1 MLSSGTS
8 HKNEFLAQ
16 TKAAREERLLAA
28 SRDDSAIRIQ
38 GLVRGWLVR
47 TRVRK
52 MVELEFEKTFPEPG
66 DGGDLGK
73 RLKPSLETYKAAKK
87 FMYFVGRKNVDQF
100 EVMLRY
106 IIASLDSDSPK
117 TSYIGVFLNKSHSVA
132 WIEHI
137 KQVCSQAS
145 LVMASMSTDHPAYS
159 RKAAFF
165 VLVLISFTSTNTWRL
180 LRTPALSS
188 LAPHMTSICHT
199 VTGHLVQTGLLTNL
213 RHILLTGLASSKV
226 SLSRTTLSAIMTLAL
241 RPVMYGSYSDQM
253 VSLYL
258 LNILSVPGLVQH
270 VATMCPDSL
279 ATLQGEK
286 EEDQSLLLA
295 TVRLLSQDQQLK
307 IHFNALEGSYAL
319 CLTANLVQLVSMAP
333 SLTSSQLVP
342 VVTTLTHLLSSL
354 GQYVTAKQSPL
365 SHWHPVL
372 GWFSVSLDKH
382 LQSSMTSVKCQLSRL
397 WSPDCLLVLTADLQ
411 AQAATLPQVPAP
423 PTPSPEETNFGKK
436 LMKQALEKTRTTYA
450 ATTSTISS
458 PLNRLGGAACTRVAL
473 VCALYQTACRTLSQL
488 RIDIL
493 NGLCFG
499 DLLLKPLWVFLNSLG
514 PNCGLKSFLELL
526 SANKSGTAPE
536 FQMLVL
542 FCDTFSH
549 LVTILDDTEFYEQ
562 DKPFSK
568 HEYAMLGQFLNTFLY
583 RSVWSGMLSDPTSN
597 LFSSVLGLLSVL
609 RRRDDRRS
617 FTRPN
622 HWLLKEVK
630 LGTLLCDLERNR
642 PVAKLVISKLPHIIP
657 HQERV
662 LLFRKKVHTEKTS
675 LGILESDSVSPQ
687 STLISVHR
695 NRIVEDGYRQLG
707 SLAAQSFKGV
717 IRVRFVNMQGLDEA
731 GIDQDG
737 VFKEFLEETIKKVF
751 DPSLNLFCTTSE
763 ERLYPSPLSHITEN
777 HLDLFEFVGKM
788 IGKAVY
794 EGIVVDVPFASFFLT
809 QVLGHDHSAL
819 YSYLDEMP
827 SSDPELHKNLTYVK
841 HYEGDVEDLGL
852 TFSFDQDIMGRIVT
866 HELIPG
872 GRSINVTNS
881 NRISYIHH
889 MAHFKM
895 HRQIATQVAAFRNGF
910 RSVIPTDWLS
920 LFSGPEVQRLIS
932 GDNSPIDLK
941 DLRRNTSYYGG
952 FHDSHRV
959 VAWLWEVLEK
969 DFTDKEKSMF
979 LKFVTSCSK
988 PPLLG
993 FENLE
998 PPFSIRCVEVAD
1010 DEDDGDTVGSV
1021 LRGFL
1026 ALRRKDP
1033 VNRLPT
1039 ASTCFNLLKLPNYQK
1054 KSTLK
1059 EKLRYAISCNTGFEL
1074 S

>member
-1 MLSSGTS
+1 MLSSGSS

-28 SRDDSAIRIQ
+28 SRNTSAIRIQ
-38 GLVRGWLVR
+38 GLVRGWLAR
-47 TRVRK
+47 TRIRK
-52 MVELEFEKTFPEPG
+52 MVELEFAESFPKLEDTG
-66 DGGDLGK
+66 SAK
-73 RLKPSLETYKAAKK
+73 SLKPSLEIYKAARK
-87 FMYFVGRKNVDQF
+87 FLYFVGVKNVDQF
-100 EVMLRY
+100 EQMLRY
-106 IIASLDSDSPK
+106 IIASLDSDSPR
-117 TSYIGVFLNKSHSVA
+117 TSYIGVFLNKAHSVA

-137 KQVCSQAS
+137 KQLCSKAS
-145 LVMASMSTDHPAYS
+145 SVLTSMSKDHPAYG

-180 LRTPALSS
+180 LKTPALSS
-188 LAPHMTSICHT
+188 LAPHMNSICHT
-199 VTGHLVQTGLLTNL
+199 VTGHLVQTGLMTNL
-213 RHILLTGLASSKV
+213 KQVLLTGLASSKV
-226 SLSRTTLSAIMTLAL
+226 SLSRTTLSAVMTLAL
-241 RPVMYGSYSDQM
+241 RPVVYASYSDQM

-258 LNILSVPGLVQH
+258 LHILSIPGLVQH

-279 ATLQGEK
+279 PTEQGEEK
-286 EEDQSLLLA
+286 ELSLLVA
-295 TVRLLSQDQQLK
+295 TVKLLSQDQQLK

-319 CLTANLVQLVSMAP
+319 CLTANLVHLVSLAP
-333 SLTSSQLVP
+333 SLTSHQLVP

-382 LQSSMTSVKCQLSRL
+382 LQSSMSLVKSQLSRL

-411 AQAATLPQVPAP
+411 SQAASLPAIPAP

-458 PLNRLGGAACTRVAL
+458 PLNRLGGPASTKVAL
-473 VCALYQTACRTLSQL
+473 VCALYQTACRTLAQL

-499 DLLLKPLWVFLNSLG
+499 DLLLKPLWIFLNSLG
-514 PNCGLKSFLELL
+514 QTCGLKSFLELL
-526 SANKSGTAPE
+526 SVNKNGTAPE
-536 FQMLVL
+536 FQMLIL

-549 LVTILDDTEFYEQ
+549 LVTILDDIEFYEQ

-583 RSVWSGMLSDPTSN
+583 RSVWSGLLADPASP
-597 LFSSVLGLLSVL
+597 LFSSMLGLLSVL

-630 LGTLLCDLERNR
+630 LGTLLCDLERGR
-642 PVAKLVISKLPHIIP
+642 PVAKLVISKLPHTIP

-662 LLFRKKVHTEKTS
+662 LLFRKKVHSEKTS
-675 LGILESDSVSPQ
+675 LGILESDSASPQ

-707 SLAAQSFKGV
+707 TLANQAIKGV

-751 DPSLNLFCTTSE
+751 DPGLNLFCTTSE
-763 ERLYPSPLSHITEN
+763 ERLYPSPLSHITDN

-809 QVLGHDHSAL
+809 QVLGHDHNAL
-819 YSYLDEMP
+819 Y
-827 SSDPELHKNLTYVK
+827 
-841 HYEGDVEDLGL
+841 
-852 TFSFDQDIMGRIVT
+852 R
-866 HELIPG
+866 
-872 GRSINVTNS
+872 
-881 NRISYIHH
+881 
-889 MAHFKM
+889 
-895 HRQIATQVAAFRNGF
+895 
-910 RSVIPTDWLS
+910 
-920 LFSGPEVQRLIS
+920 
-932 GDNSPIDLK
+932 
-941 DLRRNTSYYGG
+941 
-952 FHDSHRV
+952 
-959 VAWLWEVLEK
+959 
-969 DFTDKEKSMF
+969 
-979 LKFVTSCSK
+979 
-988 PPLLG
+988 
-993 FENLE
+993 
-998 PPFSIRCVEVAD
+998 
-1010 DEDDGDTVGSV
+1010 
-1021 LRGFL
+1021 
-1026 ALRRKDP
+1026 
-1033 VNRLPT
+1033 
-1039 ASTCFNLLKLPNYQK
+1039 
-1054 KSTLK
+1054 
-1059 EKLRYAISCNTGFEL
+1059 
-1074 S
+1074 

>member
-1 MLSSGTS
+1 
-8 HKNEFLAQ
+8 
-16 TKAAREERLLAA
+16 
-28 SRDDSAIRIQ
+28 
-38 GLVRGWLVR
+38 
-47 TRVRK
+47 
-52 MVELEFEKTFPEPG
+52 MVEQDFQESFPDIG
-66 DGGDLGK
+66 DNGSIK
-73 RLKPSLETYKAAKK
+73 SHKPSLEIYKSAKK
-87 FMYFVGRKNVDQF
+87 FMYFVGSKNVDQF
-100 EVMLRY
+100 EVMLKY
-106 IIASLDSDSPK
+106 IVASLENLNPK
-117 TSYIGVFLNKSHSVA
+117 TSYIGVFLDKKHSLA

-137 KQVCSQAS
+137 KQLCKNVSDLLGTFS
-145 LVMASMSTDHPAYS
+145 SDTPSYN
-159 RKAAFF
+159 RKTTFF
-165 VLVLISFTSTNTWRL
+165 TLVLISFTSTNTWRL
-180 LRTPALSS
+180 LKSPALSS
-188 LAPHMTSICHT
+188 LAPHMNNICHT
-199 VTGHLVQTGLLTNL
+199 VTGHLVQAGLMKNL
-213 RHILLTGLASSKV
+213 KKLLLTGLTGSKV
-226 SLSRTTLSAIMTLAL
+226 IISKTTLAAVITLAI
-241 RPVMYGSYSDQM
+241 RPLSYSSYSEHV

-258 LNILSVPGLVQH
+258 LHILSIPGLVQQ
-270 VATMCPDSL
+270 VFVMCPDSL
-279 ATLQGEK
+279 KLMQGENN
-286 EEDQSLLLA
+286 DQALLNA
-295 TVRLLSQDQQLK
+295 TVKLLSQEQQLK

-319 CLTANLVQLVSMAP
+319 CLTANIVHLVSIAP
-333 SLTSSQLVP
+333 NLASSQLVP
-342 VVTTLTHLLSSL
+342 VVSTLTHLLSSL
-354 GQYVTAKQSPL
+354 GQYVTAKQSQL

-382 LQSSMTSVKCQLSRL
+382 LQSSMVLVKSQLTRL
-397 WSPDCLLVLTADLQ
+397 WSPDCLLVLTEDLQ
-411 AQAATLPQVPAP
+411 KQAALLPPVPVP

-436 LMKQALEKTRTTYA
+436 LMKQALEKTRTTYN
-450 ATTSTISS
+450 ATASTIT
-458 PLNRLGGAACTRVAL
+458 PPINKLGGAACTRVAL

-493 NGLCFG
+493 NGLCFE
-499 DLLLKPLWVFLNSLG
+499 DILLKPLWLFLNSLG
-514 PNCGLKSFLELL
+514 PNCGIKSFLELL
-526 SANKSGTAPE
+526 NVNKNGTAPE

-542 FCDTFSH
+542 FCDTLSH
-549 LVTILDDTEFYEQ
+549 LVTILDDTEFYDV

-568 HEYAMLGQFLNTFLY
+568 HEYAVLGQFLNTFLF
-583 RSVWSGMLSDPTSN
+583 RGVWNGLLSDSSSP
-597 LFSSVLGLLSVL
+597 LFSSLLGLLSVL
-609 RRRDDRRS
+609 RRRDGRRS

-630 LGTLLCDLERNR
+630 LGTLLGDFEKGK
-642 PVAKLVISKLPHIIP
+642 PVAKLVITKLPHIIP

-662 LLFRKKVHTEKTS
+662 LLFRKKVNSEKAA
-675 LGILESDSVSPQ
+675 LGILESDSASPQ

-707 SLAAQSFKGV
+707 SLSPQAIKGV

-751 DPSLNLFCTTSE
+751 DPALNLFCSTSE
-763 ERLYPSPLSHITEN
+763 ERLYPSPLSHITDN

-794 EGIVVDVPFASFFLT
+794 EGIVVDVPLAPFFLT

-852 TFSFDQDIMGRIVT
+852 TFSFDQDIMGKIVT

-872 GRSINVTNS
+872 GRSINVNNS

-895 HRQIATQVAAFRNGF
+895 HKQIANQVAAFRNGF
-910 RSVIPTDWLS
+910 RSVIPTDWLN

-959 VAWLWEVLEK
+959 ITWLWDILEK
-969 DFTDKEKSMF
+969 DFSDKEKSMF

-1026 ALRRKDP
+1026 ALRKKDP

>member
-16 TKAAREERLLAA
+16 TKAAREERLHAA
-28 SRDDSAIRIQ
+28 NRNSSAIRIQ
-38 GLVRGWLVR
+38 SIVRGWLAR
-47 TRVRK
+47 TRTRK
-52 MVELEFEKTFPEPG
+52 LIENEFIESFPRIDESGEVDKT
-66 DGGDLGK
+66 L
-73 RLKPSLETYKAAKK
+73 LKPCVDMYKAAKK
-87 FMYFVGRKNVDQF
+87 FMYFVGLRNVDQF
-100 EVMLRY
+100 EVMLKY
-106 IIASLDSDSPK
+106 IVTSLDSDSPK
-117 TSYIGVFLNKSHSVA
+117 INYVGVFLNKAHSVA

-137 KQVCSQAS
+137 KLLCSQTIQLLS
-145 LVMASMSTDHPAYS
+145 NLQSDSPSFS
-159 RKAAFF
+159 RKTAFLA
-165 VLVLISFTSTNTWRL
+165 LVLISFTSTNTWRIL
-180 LRTPALSS
+180 KSPALAA
-188 LAPHMTSICHT
+188 LAPHMTAICHT
-199 VTGHLVQTGLLTNL
+199 VTGHLVSKGLFSCLQKVML
-213 RHILLTGLASSKV
+213 VGLASSK
-226 SLSRTTLSAIMTLAL
+226 SLLSRSTLAAL
-241 RPVMYGSYSDQM
+241 IALSTRPLVYAGHNEQ
-253 VSLYL
+253 L
-258 LNILSVPGLVQH
+258 LSSFMLHILSVPGLVH
-270 VATMCPDSL
+270 SVANCCPDSL
-279 ATLQGEK
+279 SSL
-286 EEDQSLLLA
+286 DQTLLLSA
-295 TVRLLSQDQQLK
+295 VKLLSQDQQLK

-319 CLTANLVQLVSMAP
+319 CLTANLVHLVSIAP
-333 SLTSSQLVP
+333 GLDPTKLVDIVATLTS
-342 VVTTLTHLLSSL
+342 LLASL

-372 GWFSVSLDKH
+372 GWFSVPLDKH
-382 LQSSMTSVKCQLSRL
+382 LQASLPTVKAQLSKL
-397 WSPDCLLVLTADLQ
+397 WSPDCLLLLTEDLQ
-411 AQAATLPQVPAP
+411 AQAATLPAVPVP

-450 ATTSTISS
+450 ATTSTISP
-458 PLNRLGGAACTRVAL
+458 PLNKLGGPACTRVAL

-499 DLLLKPLWVFLNSLG
+499 DLLLHPLWLFLNSLG

-526 SANKSGTAPE
+526 NVNKSGTSPE

-542 FCDTFSH
+542 FCDTFNH
-549 LVTILDDTEFYEQ
+549 LVTILDDTEFYEKE
-562 DKPFSK
+562 KPFSK
-568 HEYAMLGQFLNTFLY
+568 YEYAMLGNFLNTFLY
-583 RSVWSGMLSDPTSN
+583 RAVWSGLLTDPSSP
-597 LFSSVLGLLSVL
+597 LFSSLLGLLSVL

-617 FTRPN
+617 FARPN

-630 LGTLLCDLERNR
+630 LGTLLSDLERGR
-642 PVAKLVISKLPHIIP
+642 PVAKLVISKLPHTIP

-662 LLFRKKVHTEKTS
+662 LLFRKKVQNEKSS
-675 LGILESDSVSPQ
+675 LGIVESDSASPQ

-707 SLAAQSFKGV
+707 TLASQALKGV

-751 DPSLNLFCTTSE
+751 DPGLNLFCTTSE

-827 SSDPELHKNLTYVK
+827 SSDPELHKNLTYIK

-852 TFSFDQDIMGRIVT
+852 TFSFDQDTMGRIVT
-866 HELIPG
+866 HELVPG

-895 HRQIATQVAAFRNGF
+895 HRQIANQVAAFRNGF
-910 RSVIPTDWLS
+910 RSLIPPDWLS

-941 DLRRNTSYYGG
+941 DLRKHTSYYGG

-1026 ALRRKDP
+1026 ALRKKDP

>member
-1 MLSSGTS
+1 MLSSGS
-8 HKNEFLAQ
+8 SRKNEFLAQ

-28 SRDDSAIRIQ
+28 SRNTSAIMIQ
-38 GLVRGWLVR
+38 GLVRGWLAR
-47 TRVRK
+47 IRIRK
-52 MVELEFEKTFPEPG
+52 MVEMEFEDIFPQLEEASAG
-66 DGGDLGK
+66 SQK
-73 RLKPSLETYKAAKK
+73 KLKPAIEIYKAARK
-87 FMYFVGRKNVDQF
+87 FMYFVGVKNVDQL
-100 EVMLRY
+100 EIMLRY
-106 IIASLDSDSPK
+106 IISSLDSESPK
-117 TSYIGVFLNKSHSVA
+117 TSYIGVFLSKAHSVA

-137 KQVCSQAS
+137 KHLCRAAS
-145 LVMASMSTDHPAYS
+145 KVLATMSNDHPAFTK
-159 RKAAFF
+159 KAAFF
-165 VLVLISFTSTNTWRL
+165 VLVLISFTSTNTWRIL
-180 LRTPALSS
+180 KTPALSA
-188 LAPHMTSICHT
+188 LAPHMTSICQT
-199 VTGHLVQTGLLTNL
+199 VTGDLVQTGLMTNL
-213 RHILLTGLASSKV
+213 KHLLLTGLACTKV
-226 SLSRTTLSAIMTLAL
+226 SLSRTTLSAVMTLAL
-241 RPVMYGSYSDQM
+241 RPVVYGSYSDQM

-258 LNILSVPGLVQH
+258 LNILSIPGVVQQ
-270 VATMCPDSL
+270 VANMCPD
-279 ATLQGEK
+279 TMTMLQGEGK
-286 EEDQSLLLA
+286 DQVLLLA
-295 TVRLLSQDQQLK
+295 IVKLLSQDQQLK

-319 CLTANLVQLVSMAP
+319 CLTANLVHLVSLAP

-342 VVTTLTHLLSSL
+342 VVTTITHLLSSL

-372 GWFSVSLDKH
+372 GWFSVSLDRP
-382 LQSSMTSVKCQLSRL
+382 LQSSMSLVKAQLCLL
-397 WSPDCLLVLTADLQ
+397 WSPECLGVLTADLVG
-411 AQAATLPQVPAP
+411 QAACCPPVQSPPQP
-423 PTPSPEETNFGKK
+423 PSNQETNFGKK

-458 PLNRLGGAACTRVAL
+458 PLNRVGGPACTRVAL
-473 VCALYQTACRTLSQL
+473 VCALYQTACRTLAQL

-499 DLLLKPLWVFLNSLG
+499 DLLLQPLWLFLNSLG
-514 PNCGLKSFLELL
+514 PSCGLKSFVELL
-526 SANKSGTAPE
+526 TVNKTGTAPE
-536 FQMLVL
+536 FQMLIL
-542 FCDTFSH
+542 FSDTFSH

-562 DKPFSK
+562 EQPFSK

-583 RSVWSGMLSDPTSN
+583 RAVWSGLLSDSSSLFTS
-597 LFSSVLGLLSVL
+597 LLGLLSVL
-609 RRRDDRRS
+609 MRRDERRS

-630 LGTLLCDLERNR
+630 LGTLLCDLERGR
-642 PVAKLVISKLPHIIP
+642 PVAKLVISKLPHTIP

-662 LLFRKKVHTEKTS
+662 LLFRKKVHSEKTS
-675 LGILESDSVSPQ
+675 LGILESDSASPQ

-707 SLAAQSFKGV
+707 TLAPTAIKGV

-751 DPSLNLFCTTSE
+751 DPGLNLFCTSSE
-763 ERLYPSPLSHITEN
+763 ERLFPSPLSNITDN
-777 HLDLFEFVGKM
+777 HLDLFEFVGRM

-852 TFSFDQDIMGRIVT
+852 TFSFDQDIMGKIVT

-895 HRQIATQVAAFRNGF
+895 HRQIATQVAAFRTGF
-910 RSVIPTDWLS
+910 RSVIPPDWLS

-941 DLRRNTSYYGG
+941 DLRRHTSYYGG

-959 VAWLWEVLEK
+959 VGWLWDVLERE
-969 DFTDKEKSMF
+969 FSDKEKSLF

-1026 ALRRKDP
+1026 ALRKKDP

>member
-1 MLSSGTS
+1 MLTSGTS

-28 SRDDSAIRIQ
+28 SKNSSAIKIQ
-38 GLVRGWLVR
+38 GLVRGWLTR
-47 TRVRK
+47 TKIRK
-52 MVELEFEKTFPEPG
+52 MVELEIKETFPELEEG
-66 DGGDLGK
+66 ADIGK

-100 EVMLRY
+100 ELMLRY
-106 IIASLDSDSPK
+106 IITSLDSESPK
-117 TSYIGVFLNKSHSVA
+117 TSYIGVFLNKSHTVA

-137 KQVCSQAS
+137 KQLCSQTS
-145 LVMASMSTDHPAYS
+145 LLMCSISKDHPAYG
-159 RKAAFF
+159 RKVAFF
-165 VLVLISFTSTNTWRL
+165 VLVLISFTSTNTWKIL
-180 LRTPALSS
+180 KTPALSS
-188 LAPHMTSICHT
+188 LAPHMNSICHT
-199 VTGHLVQTGLLTNL
+199 VTGHMVQSGLMSNL
-213 RHILLTGLASSKV
+213 KTLLLTGLASSKV
-226 SLSRTTLSAIMTLAL
+226 SLSRTTLSAVMTLAL
-241 RPVMYGSYSDQM
+241 RPVVYGSYTDQLI
-253 VSLYL
+253 SLYL
-258 LNILSVPGLVQH
+258 LHILSVPGLVYH

-279 ATLQGEK
+279 AMMQGEN
-286 EEDQSLLLA
+286 EVEQSLLLS
-295 TVRLLSQDQQLK
+295 TVKLLSQDQQLK

-333 SLTSSQLVP
+333 SLTSTQLVP
-342 VVTTLTHLLSSL
+342 VVTTLTQLLSSL

-382 LQSSMTSVKCQLSRL
+382 LQASMSAVKVQLSRL

-411 AQAATLPQVPAP
+411 SQAATLPSIPAP

-473 VCALYQTACRTLSQL
+473 VCALYQTACRTLAQL

-499 DLLLKPLWVFLNSLG
+499 DLLLKPLWIFLNSLG

-536 FQMLVL
+536 FQMLIL

-549 LVTILDDTEFYEQ
+549 LVTILDDTEFYEH

-568 HEYAMLGQFLNTFLY
+568 HEYAMLGQFLNIFLY
-583 RSVWSGMLSDPTSN
+583 RAVWSGLLTDPSST
-597 LFSSVLGLLSVL
+597 LFSSLLGLLSVL
-609 RRRDDRRS
+609 RRRNDRRS

-630 LGTLLCDLERNR
+630 LGTLLSDLERGK

-662 LLFRKKVHTEKTS
+662 LLFRKKVHTEKTT
-675 LGILESDSVSPQ
+675 LGILESDSASPQ

-707 SLAAQSFKGV
+707 SLGAQAIKGV

-751 DPSLNLFCTTSE
+751 DPGLNLFCTTSE
-763 ERLYPSPLSHITEN
+763 ERLYPSPLSHITDN

-852 TFSFDQDIMGRIVT
+852 TFSFDQDIMGKIVT

-910 RSVIPTDWLS
+910 RSVISLDWLG

-1010 DEDDGDTVGSV
+1010 DDDDGDTVGSV